1 MCGGM
6 VLTGKI
12 EVPWVMQLHPSD
24 SLPSHDSTAA
34 HPIICISRFSMD
46 IVDNLVSWVN
56 PVGVVTHI
64 NLKLVGSVLQHTCM
78 VDCFDIH

>member
-1 MCGGM
+1 
-6 VLTGKI
+6 
-12 EVPWVMQLHPSD
+12 
-24 SLPSHDSTAA
+24 
-34 HPIICISRFSMD
+34 MD

-64 NLKLVGSVLQHTCM
+64 NLKLVGSVLQHTFM